1 MSVQHLHGGL
11 EVEQVGGVTVVKVL
25 HRWVLTD
32 AAATI
37 LGEQLR
43 NLVEDSGHRHLVL
56 NFGRVERLTSAL
68 LGQLVALSRTV
79 RRAGGRLAV
88 CEIRPEFHAGFRI
101 LGLDKDL
108 PLYGSEGDA
117 LQDLV

>member
-11 EVEQVGGVTVVKVL
+11 EVEQVGRVTVVKVL
-25 HRWVLTD
+25 HRRVLTD
-32 AAATI
+32 AAVAT

-43 NLVEDSGHRHLVL
+43 SLVEDAGHRHLVL

-68 LGQLVALSRTV
+68 LGQLVALSRTL

-88 CEIRPEFHAGFRI
+88 CEIRPEFNPGFRI